1 MSSPASRR
9 FANFFGSGIHSE
21 TTIRPVSALT
31 PSGGEMNQTTER
43 DGWPGGIAAITLFV
57 EDLEAARR
65 FYQDVFRLPVFYEDD
80 NSTVFKFG
88 DTLVNLLRGSEAPGL
103 IAPATVAPPEGGVRF
118 QFTLG
123 VEDVDGMA
131 GELESR
137 GVELLSGPM
146 DRPWGI
152 RTASFRDPGGHI
164 WEIAH

>member
-1 MSSPASRR
+1 MVHDL
-9 FANFFGSGIHSE
+9 G
-21 TTIRPVSALT
+21 V
-31 PSGGEMNQTTER
+31 TEER
-43 DGWPGGIAAITLFV
+43 GTRAGPWPGGIAAITLFV

-65 FYQDVFRLPVFYEDD
+65 FYRDVFQLPVAFEDD

-88 DTLVNLLRGSEAPGL
+88 ETLVNLLKTSEAPGL
-103 IAPATVAPPEGGVRF
+103 VEPATVATRDAGVRF

-123 VEDVDGMA
+123 VDDVDA
-131 GELESR
+131 KCAELIER
-137 GVELLSGPM
+137 GVELLNGPM